1 MPKESIKISSIL
13 VKEEKIELLSKVKE
27 EIIKLP
33 NNRKEETKE
42 LQSKWKENIILQIV
56 KEETLQVPKT
66 ENRQDESII
75 AYIDNIYKGSFSK
88 FIYFC

>member
-1 MPKESIKISSIL
+1 M
-13 VKEEKIELLSKVKE
+13 
-27 EIIKLP
+27 
-33 NNRKEETKE
+33 
-42 LQSKWKENIILQIV
+42 

-88 FIYFC
+88 FIYFCWIVKSVVLVVGKNAKTMGQHRFPRAQA